1 MPRARTSCWPCPAS
15 APTWGAP
22 QVSAP
27 QGPAQLLQDSVQGG
41 ERRSQATPRRGQPSH
56 RAARQL
62 LGGRRRQGRWA
73 NFRAP
78 NNQDQEA
85 NTSTSRDFLRAR
97 PALFRHTERR
107 GRELGPRCPGPQATG
122 VSAGSW
128 QPSGAGGRLPL
139 PQMTRRVTGTTGRA
153 PPQDLTVGSAPRL
166 GISGSS
172 GCDGEEA
179 GSPCAQGH
187 PQPGAGTCLQQP
199 WTRVGSP
206 EVTAQEQPKT
216 GRHCCSRGQDP
227 RLAPTGHARLR
238 YPLLLPGLGQG
249 RGFQTAAQPAFGDIA
264 LLSLPPSKARRSQRA
279 ESVGTASPPTG
290 AKVRRWSCLA
300 PPHHAASR
308 GDQVLWGPRREK
320 TGLWSPPG
328 LSQPQASQSS
338 RDEQCH

>member
-187 PQPGAGTCLQQP
+187 PQLGAGTCLQQP

-227 RLAPTGHARLR
+227 RLAPTAT
-238 YPLLLPGLGQG
+238 PGSGTLCCFRGWG
-249 RGFQTAAQPAFGDIA
+249 REGASKPRP
-264 LLSLPPSKARRSQRA
+264 SLPLGTSLFCPSRHRRPAALSGQRA
-279 ESVGTASPPTG
+279 
-290 AKVRRWSCLA
+290 WA
-300 PPHHAASR
+300 PPAR
-308 GDQVLWGPRREK
+308 
-320 TGLWSPPG
+320 
-328 LSQPQASQSS
+328 PQ
-338 RDEQCH
+338 EQR